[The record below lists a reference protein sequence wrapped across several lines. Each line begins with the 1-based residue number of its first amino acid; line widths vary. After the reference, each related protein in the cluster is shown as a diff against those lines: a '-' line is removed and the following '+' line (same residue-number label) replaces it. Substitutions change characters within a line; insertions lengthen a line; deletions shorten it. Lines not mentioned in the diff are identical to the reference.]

1 MDRLSTFTSRIWIIA
16 TGEYYQY
23 TAFTLITLLVS
34 LFAIIAYAEVP
45 SAFRRYLGGIHPLV
59 MILILYIAGML
70 IFSILMR
77 DGEFAVFRKGDYKGI
92 LTAAALT
99 IPFAIVVTIVDMNWP
114 FPVDMNVPYPHSLFF
129 YPAIGYIVDILFHLL
144 PFGLLYILLGKIFPG
159 TNGGW
164 IIRVCIL
171 GAALF
176 EPALQVAYAGSSDYP
191 GIPVFVAL
199 HLLLIN
205 IVQLILF
212 VKFDF
217 LSMYSFRLVYY
228 LWWHIIWGYARLG
241 ILFQ

>member
-1 MDRLSTFTSRIWIIA
+1 MDRLSTFASKIWIMA
-16 TGEYYQY
+16 TGKYYQY
-23 TAFTLITLLVS
+23 TVFTIITLVVTLSAIKAVS
-34 LFAIIAYAEVP
+34 GQA
-45 SAFRRYLGGIHPLV
+45 SAFQRYLGGIHPLI
-59 MILILYIAGML
+59 MIFILYIAGMVM
-70 IFSILMR
+70 ISVLMR

-114 FPVDMNVPYPHSLFF
+114 FPKDMNVPYPHSIFF

-144 PFGLLYILLGKIFPG
+144 PFGLLYILLGKIFPSTDG
-159 TNGGW
+159 DW
-164 IIRVCIL
+164 IIWVCIL
-171 GAALF
+171 GAAIF
-176 EPALQVAYAGSSDYP
+176 EPALQVVYAGSSDSP
-191 GIPVFVAL
+191 GIPVFVAV

-228 LWWHIIWGYARLG
+228 LWWHIIWGYMRLG